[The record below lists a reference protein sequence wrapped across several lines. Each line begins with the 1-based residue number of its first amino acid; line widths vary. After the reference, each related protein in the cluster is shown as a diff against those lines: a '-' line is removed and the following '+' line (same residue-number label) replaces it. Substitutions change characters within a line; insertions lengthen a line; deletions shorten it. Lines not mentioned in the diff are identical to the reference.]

1 MDEYAY
7 LEVRTKREPDKIY
20 SFSFRKCFI
29 VIYSHKYVNLLQI
42 IIKNIE
48 LEKVRCDFQ
57 VLSLNDFFVSGFE
70 VIALDDRI
78 FPRSIV

>member
-29 VIYSHKYVNLLQI
+29 VIYLHKYVNLLHI

-48 LEKVRCDFQ
+48 FEKVRCDFQ
-57 VLSLNDFFVSGFE
+57 VSLNDFLVSGFE